1 MTDTP
6 LQVIQYGVEAARGTA
21 IAATRVLSGGKVAF
35 TSIDE
40 VYRPDH
46 PVGLWTINPTSPLAL
61 VRGVELE
68 FDGDLS
74 LEEMV
79 DFLQMSVKNDD
90 VPVGAG
96 DPWTWTFDPSEAVD
110 NTPRAYT
117 FERRLNDG
125 ATQYDI
131 EVAYVM
137 AQSWT
142 VSQGVNEATKLRVS
156 MVGRRSDPADSITLT
171 PALTVPSLEFLTAGM
186 WTVYIDD
193 EQANHGA
200 NQITGQ
206 VRTFEFTYQ
215 SGLQE
220 KYFLDARADLDF
232 SALGTGRRGIES
244 LRLQVEWAAQADLER
259 AKAASQDLRLIRLK
273 AVNGAHNIVFDM
285 VMRHAKADFLTVTD
299 ENGNDV
305 SDLEFVAAHDTSPE
319 ANMPAHFKVEMDN
332 GRATL

>member
-6 LQVIQYGVEAARGTA
+6 LQVIQYGVEATKGTA
-21 IAATRVLSGGKVAF
+21 VPATRVLSGGKVAL
-35 TSIDE
+35 TSVDE

-46 PVGLWTINPTSPLAL
+46 PVGLYVFNATSPLAL

-96 DPWTWTFDPSEAVD
+96 DPWTWTFDPSETAG

-125 ATQYDI
+125 STQYDI
-131 EVAYVM
+131 EIAYVM

-156 MVGRRSDPADSITLT
+156 MVGRRCDPADSNAITG
-171 PALTVPSLEFLTAGM
+171 ALSVPSLEFLTAGM
-186 WTVYIDD
+186 WTVYVDD
-193 EQANHGA
+193 EGA
-200 NQITGQ
+200 NFGVTQITGQ
-206 VRTFEFTYQ
+206 VRSFEFTYQ
-215 SGLQE
+215 SGLIE
-220 KYFLDARADLDF
+220 KYFLDARGDLDF
-232 SALGTGRRGIES
+232 AALGTGRRGIES
-244 LRLQVEWAAQADLER
+244 LRMQVEWAALADAER
-259 AKAASQDLRLIRLK
+259 AKAVAQDLRLIRLK
-273 AVNGAHNIVFDM
+273 AVNGTHNIIFDM
-285 VMRHAKADFLTVTD
+285 VMRHAKGDFLTVTD

-319 ANMPAHFKVEMDN
+319 ASQPAHFKVEIDN